1 MAIHLN
7 NESIWF
13 DQYKFMDA
21 ERDYYTKLAQRLLDG
36 DGVTTAAVTQRA
48 KSPLI
53 EQIANASPTETEMV
67 PSSRVEPAPP
77 SIVKSAPA
85 KEKVD
90 TKVAAPAVAKEV
102 VMAAAPTVAKEVAK
116 AAPKPILTPQKPSS
130 PLFDQISKARQQIH
144 QSLAS
149 PPKAGSG
156 DGVGLAD
163 LTNRMQKLELENAE
177 LKQVTTD
184 LKNMVTKLSSRV
196 EQLEKK
202 TVAPAAA
209 AAPVKAAPAAAPV
222 KAAPPPAK
230 KEEEEEDD
238 DDDDIDMFASDDDEE
253 VDEEAEKLKQERLA
267 AYAAKKGKKPALIAK
282 SSILLDVKPWDDETD
297 MKEMERLVRTIEMD
311 GLLWGQGLLKPIGYG
326 IHKLTI
332 NCIVEDDKV
341 SIEEL
346 SEKIEE
352 FEDFVQ
358 SVDVAAFN
366 KI

>member
-53 EQIANASPTETEMV
+53 EQIAN
-67 PSSRVEPAPP
+67 
-77 SIVKSAPA
+77 
-85 KEKVD
+85 
-90 TKVAAPAVAKEV
+90 
-102 VMAAAPTVAKEVAK
+102 
-116 AAPKPILTPQKPSS
+116 
-130 PLFDQISKARQQIH
+130 ARQQIH

-230 KEEEEEDD
+230 KEEED

>member
-1 MAIHLN
+1 MAIYLN

-21 ERDYYTKLAQRLLDG
+21 ERDYYTKLAQRLLGG

-53 EQIANASPTETEMV
+53 EQISNASPAEKEMV

-102 VMAAAPTVAKEVAK
+102 VMAAAPTVEKEVAE
-116 AAPKPILTPQKPSS
+116 AAPKPILTPQK
-130 PLFDQISKARQQIH
+130 QQIH

-222 KAAPPPAK
+222 KVAPPPAK

-238 DDDDIDMFASDDDEE
+238 DDFDMFGSDDDDDE

-297 MKEMERLVRTIEMD
+297 MKEMEKLVRTIEMD

>member
-1 MAIHLN
+1 MAIYLN

-21 ERDYYTKLAQRLLDG
+21 ERDYYTKLAQRLLAG

-53 EQIANASPTETEMV
+53 EQISNASPAEKEMV

-116 AAPKPILTPQKPSS
+116 AAPKPILTPQK
-130 PLFDQISKARQQIH
+130 QQIH

-149 PPKAGSG
+149 PPKAGAG

-163 LTNRMQKLELENAE
+163 LTNRMQKMELENAE

-222 KAAPPPAK
+222 KVAPPPAK
-230 KEEEEEDD
+230 KEEEEEE
-238 DDDDIDMFASDDDEE
+238 DDDDIDMFGSDDDDE

-297 MKEMERLVRTIEMD
+297 MKEMEKLVRTIEMD